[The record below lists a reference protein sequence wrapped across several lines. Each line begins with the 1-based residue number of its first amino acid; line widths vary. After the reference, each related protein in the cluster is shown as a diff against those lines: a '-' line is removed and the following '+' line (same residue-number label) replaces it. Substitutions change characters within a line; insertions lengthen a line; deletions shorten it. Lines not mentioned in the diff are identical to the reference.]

1 MVSPL
6 YVSEQEARLYGIFC
20 IIFVIFFMFVY
31 CTSSSWRPIT
41 AESYA
46 MHKDPLSKILYGSL
60 TNIAAFIFTKIEII
74 DISFYHRRIY
84 FVKFQEVVLNI
95 YISFDKRFFLYL
107 RGRIKLSLSLGN
119 WSSVY
124 YKGYNMLLNL
134 DIIYMFVQWC
144 CLFKKLKIT

>member
-1 MVSPL
+1 MVSPFMYL
-6 YVSEQEARLYGIFC
+6 NKQHVFMVS
-20 IIFVIFFMFVY
+20 FV
-31 CTSSSWRPIT
+31 SSL
-41 AESYA
+41 SYSSCLFIV
-46 MHKDPLSKILYGSL
+46 HLPREDPLQRNRMLCIRTLYLKS
-60 TNIAAFIFTKIEII
+60 FTDHLPTQQHLSSPKQK
-74 DISFYHRRIY
+74 SQTSHFYHRRIY

-134 DIIYMFVQWC
+134 DIIYMFVQ
-144 CLFKKLKIT
+144 